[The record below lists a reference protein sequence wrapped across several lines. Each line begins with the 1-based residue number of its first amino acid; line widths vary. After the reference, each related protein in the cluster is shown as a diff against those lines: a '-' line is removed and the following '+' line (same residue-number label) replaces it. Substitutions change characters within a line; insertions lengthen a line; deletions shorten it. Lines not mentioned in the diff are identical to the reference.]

1 MDKVYI
7 LKINNE
13 WKNIKYKKKKHKM
26 PKKVCPNWDWVKSIE
41 KKALTVIMSFPL
53 NIALLNVRK
62 TQKKIDLLYYLR
74 SITNSHTV

>member
-1 MDKVYI
+1 MK
-7 LKINNE
+7 
-13 WKNIKYKKKKHKM
+13 KYKIQKKHKM

-62 TQKKIDLLYYLR
+62 TQKKNRFIILFTKYYQLAYGLMLKR
-74 SITNSHTV
+74 GPILSRKF